1 MLNPLE
7 KMNIV
12 LAANQS
18 YSEYILTTIKSI
30 YLHNKHIRF
39 YLLNRDYP
47 TEWFD
52 ILNNKLRKLNSE
64 IIDIKVTND
73 TIKNFKTYSHISSDT
88 TFFRYFISDFIEQ
101 DKVIYL
107 DADIVVNGS
116 LTELYQTDISNY
128 FLAAVKDIISE
139 KIYVNNHI
147 FNAGMLLINNKKWRE
162 HNITQ
167 SVSYTHLSKTN
178 G

>member
-30 YLHNKHIRF
+30 CLHNKHIRF

-88 TFFRYFISDFIEQ
+88 TFFGILL
-101 DKVIYL
+101 VIL
-107 DADIVVNGS
+107 LSTSNHMPKIASKICSFDA
-116 LTELYQTDISNY
+116 
-128 FLAAVKDIISE
+128 
-139 KIYVNNHI
+139 
-147 FNAGMLLINNKKWRE
+147 
-162 HNITQ
+162 
-167 SVSYTHLSKTN
+167 
-178 G
+178 